1 MDRTQYTQYE
11 EKRRALHRHFRRC
24 RIHLWLVTLILLA
37 VVSTAAWLLFVHFAV
52 IPGGYPLYVAIQ
64 LLLVMLSLIL
74 TFGGDKA
81 YIATERSQL
90 LLLEQEE
97 PFSRFDV

>member
-24 RIHLWLVTLILLA
+24 RIRLWL
-37 VVSTAAWLLFVHFAV
+37 VVSTAAWLLFVRFAV